1 MQQLQQQLER
11 YEGFLNQDPG
21 NIKLI
26 GDVLDLYIQLGEFQK
41 AKTLL
46 AKSLQDNPSDAG
58 LIFRQATL
66 SMATGE
72 IDNAIEQYG
81 KLIEQDRN
89 DPSIYYNLAYAY
101 GLQRRFDEAL
111 AQLDTI
117 ENAADVLPESLLLRA
132 RIFHHL
138 GNIDEALECAT
149 QYVEKQPQS
158 ADGFGELALLNLDM
172 ENYPSASEQANKA
185 LAIDADQPEAL
196 NTEGFVA
203 LTKQDDVAARP
214 LFERAV
220 EKQPRSGR
228 SWTGLG
234 LTEMFNGNLTEAIQ
248 SLTKAV
254 EYMPG
259 HIGTWHAL
267 AWCQMSLDLLDEAA
281 KSFET
286 SLELDRN
293 FAETHGGLAVVEI
306 LKGDIADAES
316 LTKKSLRLNPMCFA
330 GRFADS
336 LLKSKTSS
344 AEETQKTI
352 EGILNTR
359 LEDDGMTIQQSLS
372 LLASKNI
379 YKNT

>member
-11 YEGFLNQDPG
+11 YEDFLTQDPG

-41 AKTLL
+41 AKILL
-46 AKSLQDNPSDAG
+46 AKSLQDTPSDAG

-72 IDNAIEQYG
+72 IDNAIKQYG
-81 KLIEQDRN
+81 KLIEQGRN
-89 DPSIYYNLAYAY
+89 DASIYYNLAYAY

-138 GNIDEALECAT
+138 GNIEEALECAT

-158 ADGFGELALLNLDM
+158 ADGFGELALLYLDM
-172 ENYPSASEQANKA
+172 ENYTSASEQASKA
-185 LAIDADQPEAL
+185 LAIDAEQPEAL
-196 NTEGFVA
+196 STEGFIA
-203 LTKQDDVAARP
+203 LTNQDDVSARS
-214 LFERAV
+214 LFDRALARHP
-220 EKQPRSGR
+220 KSGR
-228 SWTGLG
+228 CWTGLG
-234 LTEMFNGNLTEAIQ
+234 LTEMFNGNLTEAIEA
-248 SLTKAV
+248 LTKAV
-254 EYMPG
+254 EYMPD

-267 AWCQMSLDLLDEAA
+267 AWCQMSTDQLDDAA

-293 FAETHGGLAVVEI
+293 FAETHGGLAVIEI
-306 LKGDIADAES
+306 LKGDIAEAET

-330 GRFADS
+330 GRFANS
-336 LLKSKTSS
+336 LLKSKTGS
-344 AEETQKTI
+344 AEEAQKSI

-359 LEDDGMTIQQSLS
+359 LEDDGMTVQQSLS

-379 YKNT
+379 

>member
-1 MQQLQQQLER
+1 MDMQQLQQQLER
-11 YEGFLNQDPG
+11 YEDFLTQDPG

-41 AKTLL
+41 AKILL
-46 AKSLQDNPSDAG
+46 AKSLQDTPSDAG

-72 IDNAIEQYG
+72 IDNAIKQYG
-81 KLIEQDRN
+81 KLIEQGRN
-89 DPSIYYNLAYAY
+89 DASIYYNLAYAY

-138 GNIDEALECAT
+138 GNIDQALECACL
-149 QYVEKQPQS
+149 YVEKQPQS
-158 ADGFGELALLNLDM
+158 ADGFGELALLYLDM
-172 ENYPSASEQANKA
+172 ENYTSASEQASKA
-185 LAIDADQPEAL
+185 LAIDAEQPEAL
-196 NTEGFVA
+196 STEGFIA
-203 LTKQDDVAARP
+203 LTNQDDVSARS
-214 LFERAV
+214 LFDRAMARHP
-220 EKQPRSGR
+220 KSGR
-228 SWTGLG
+228 CWTGLG
-234 LTEMFNGNLTEAIQ
+234 LTEMFNGNLTEAIEA
-248 SLTKAV
+248 LTKAV
-254 EYMPG
+254 EYMPD

-267 AWCQMSLDLLDEAA
+267 AWCQMSTDQLDDAA

-293 FAETHGGLAVVEI
+293 FAETHGGLAVIEI
-306 LKGDIADAES
+306 LKGDIAEAET

-330 GRFADS
+330 GRFANS
-336 LLKSKTSS
+336 LLKSKTGS
-344 AEETQKTI
+344 AEEAQKSI

-359 LEDDGMTIQQSLS
+359 LEDDGMTVQQSLS

-379 YKNT
+379 

>member
-11 YEGFLNQDPG
+11 YEDFLTQDPG

-41 AKTLL
+41 AKILL
-46 AKSLQDNPSDAG
+46 AKSLQDTPSDAG

-72 IDNAIEQYG
+72 IDNAIKQYG
-81 KLIEQDRN
+81 KLIEQGRN
-89 DPSIYYNLAYAY
+89 DASIYYNLAYAY

-138 GNIDEALECAT
+138 GNIEEALECAT

-158 ADGFGELALLNLDM
+158 ADGFGELALLYLDM
-172 ENYPSASEQANKA
+172 ENYTSASEQASKA
-185 LAIDADQPEAL
+185 LAIDAEQPEAL
-196 NTEGFVA
+196 STEGFIA
-203 LTKQDDVAARP
+203 LTNQDDVSARS
-214 LFERAV
+214 LFDRAMARHP
-220 EKQPRSGR
+220 KSGR
-228 SWTGLG
+228 CWTGLG
-234 LTEMFNGNLTEAIQ
+234 LTEMFNGNITEAIEA
-248 SLTKAV
+248 LTKAV
-254 EYMPG
+254 EYMPD

-267 AWCQMSLDLLDEAA
+267 AWCQMSTDQLDDAA

-293 FAETHGGLAVVEI
+293 FAETHGGLAVIEI
-306 LKGDIADAES
+306 LKGDIAEAET

-330 GRFADS
+330 GRFANS
-336 LLKSKTSS
+336 LLKSKTGS
-344 AEETQKTI
+344 AEEAQKSI

-359 LEDDGMTIQQSLS
+359 LEDDGMTVQQSLS

-379 YKNT
+379 